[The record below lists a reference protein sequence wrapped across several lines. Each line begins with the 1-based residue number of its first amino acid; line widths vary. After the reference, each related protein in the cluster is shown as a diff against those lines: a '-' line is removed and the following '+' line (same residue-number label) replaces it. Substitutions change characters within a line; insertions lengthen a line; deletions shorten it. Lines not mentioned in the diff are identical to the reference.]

1 MRKKRKVVI
10 FVIRRACGIIIKK
23 VMSKFNVGQRVCLF
37 NSLSLEIES
46 DFVYAVLFAPVAV
59 ADKEQHQSEEL
70 SKRIAAGELEVR
82 EQYQLARHQG
92 VLDGDCL
99 FASEEECRAFYRKF
113 FSGKK

>member
-23 VMSKFNVGQRVCLF
+23 VMSKFNVCQRVFLF
-37 NSLSLEIES
+37 NSLSLGIES

-59 ADKEQHQSEEL
+59 DGKEQHQSDEL

-99 FASEEECRAFYRKF
+99 FASEEECKAFYRDF
-113 FSGKK
+113 FAK